1 MKTRRKTHDIIYYGS
16 SQFWQCWWNAFTYK
30 EMIISLLDLYIIPI
44 CVGLPYHNN
53 YSFFYMDLWMISFVL
68 LLLLFFF
75 ISIRFILPFSMH
87 PVMWWVNRQH
97 HKLIAITLH
106 SCDIMHWVMS
116 MIACIPFVEK
126 SKAHINKREEK
137 HFMQRIVIYKILYVI
152 HFSFFLLLLLRSMIM
167 FSNYV

>member
-97 HKLIAITLH
+97 HKLIAITFR
-106 SCDIMHWVMS
+106 SDIV
-116 MIACIPFVEK
+116 
-126 SKAHINKREEK
+126 N
-137 HFMQRIVIYKILYVI
+137 RIVIHAIVWTLPRKRHIIISLAMNENEI
-152 HFSFFLLLLLRSMIM
+152 KKNGGKKRSL
-167 FSNYV
+167 FTRCST